1 MKYILSIDQ
10 GTTGTTCALIDS
22 SSLSL
27 VAKFNREHKQIY
39 PKPGM
44 VEHDLDEIWSNTQEV
59 IAELLKEHHISGG
72 DISAI
77 GITNQRETTCA
88 FDKLG
93 KPLANAIVWQDR
105 RTADF
110 CAKLKK
116 EGKASLITSKTGLPV
131 DPYFSA
137 TKMHWL
143 LENNAKVKSA
153 AASGDLHFGTIDT
166 YLLYRLTGG
175 MSYLTESSN
184 ASRTLLMDLE
194 SCQWSRE
201 LLNIFN
207 IEKSYLPVI
216 VDSFANFGITKGLS
230 VLPDGIPIAGILG
243 DQQAALFG
251 QAGIHQG
258 DVKCTYGTGA
268 FMLLNT
274 GEDIARSKN
283 GLLSTVAYMHQG
295 EAVYAL
301 EGSCYIA
308 GAAVQW
314 LRDNLNL
321 IDASAQVE
329 ELAKQVTNLEQMEYL
344 LFLPFF
350 TGMGSPHWNSDA
362 KAAIVGI
369 TRDSSSIHLARAC
382 LDGIALSINDL
393 LTVMKEDTKLPIQ
406 SMRVDGGAVANNL
419 LMHIQATLSQTEI
432 IRPKV
437 IETTAYGA
445 ALAAAVG
452 VGALNIQDI
461 PKLWQKDKSFDP
473 RPSES
478 AFYQRKQKQW
488 KETMSRLYGT

>member
-1 MKYILSIDQ
+1 MKYHLSIDQ
-10 GTTGTTCALIDS
+10 GTTGTTCVLISAEDF
-22 SSLSL
+22 SL
-27 VAKFNREHKQIY
+27 VDKLSREHRQIY
-39 PKPGM
+39 PKPGL
-44 VEHDLDEIWSNTQEV
+44 VEHDLEEIWKNTLATIEQLLLSN
-59 IAELLKEHHISGG
+59 KISGN
-72 DISAI
+72 DIAAI

-88 FDKLG
+88 FDQNG

-110 CAKLKK
+110 CQKLKTD
-116 EGKASLITSKTGLPV
+116 GKAPLITSKTGLPV

-143 LENNAKVKSA
+143 LNNNPQVKKA
-153 AASGDLHFGTIDT
+153 AAAGTLHFGTIDT
-166 YLLYRLTGG
+166 YLLFRLTAGK
-175 MSYLTESSN
+175 SFLTEGSN

-194 SCQWSRE
+194 NLKWSKE
-201 LLNIFN
+201 LLSLFAIDK
-207 IEKSYLPVI
+207 ETLPQI
-216 VDSFANFGITKGLS
+216 VDSFHHFGVTKNLS
-230 VLPDGIPIAGILG
+230 ILPDGIPITGILG

-251 QAGIHQG
+251 QAGINQG

-295 EAVYAL
+295 EAIYAL

-314 LRDNLNL
+314 LRDNLK
-321 IDASAQVE
+321 IIGSSAEVE

-344 LFLPFF
+344 LFMPFF
-350 TGMGSPHWNSDA
+350 TGMGSPHWKSDA

-369 TRDSSSIHLARAC
+369 TRDSSASHLARAC

-393 LTVMKEDTKLPIQ
+393 LSVMKEDTKLPIQ

-452 VGALNIQDI
+452 VGSLKIEDI

-488 KETMSRLYGT
+488 NETMSRLYGT